1 MGSLCQWTPP
11 CNISREGAILA
22 GVHLLRIE
30 ELNHP
35 LPHLEMSILR
45 GIRLSKVVG
54 AHAGP
59 HLLGGITVKVI
70 WKV

>member
-1 MGSLCQWTPP
+1 
-11 CNISREGAILA
+11 
-22 GVHLLRIE
+22 LRIE

-35 LPHLEMSILR
+35 LPHLEMSLLR